1 MLIGDDISVSSPII
15 FIEKGEN
22 SMSIYEPVKIWD
34 KDENELNINELSK
47 NMYVL
52 IQDKNTRYIDAV
64 IVNGVSPSV
73 NEVDAEVVTEAISSL
88 VDVDVYNTETEKWEN
103 KGIIK
108 EEDILSADFVDDGVI
123 MRFYEPE
130 KNADGSRNIVTT
142 LNIED
147 SSSFDLLAD
156 SQGTFIASISLNT
169 FSEVMCAGDVNDVE
183 IDLELVPL
191 SSMIEWI
198 KRYKKSIMRII

>member
-1 MLIGDDISVSSPII
+1 MSV
-15 FIEKGEN
+15 
-22 SMSIYEPVKIWD
+22 YEPVKIWD

-88 VDVDVYNTETEKWEN
+88 VDVDVYNTESGRWEN

>member
-156 SQGTFIASISLNT
+156 SRGTFIASISLNT

>member
-1 MLIGDDISVSSPII
+1 MLIGDDISVLSPII

-123 MRFYEPE
+123 LRFYEPE

>member
-123 MRFYEPE
+123 LRFYEPE